1 MSPTPN
7 NTTLKLLI
15 IEDSLTDYQLLE
27 RHLRQHGLEVE
38 CHRVES
44 NEGLA
49 EALHKPWDLV
59 LSDYQVPG
67 MSFLASMGRM
77 RNHDPDLP
85 VILVS
90 GTVGEEIAVDLLR
103 HGAWDFV
110 LKDNLTRLVASIQ
123 RCLDEAAGRRARRAA
138 ERALAANEAKFR
150 AYFEHAPILLLVLD
164 ALGCLV
170 DLNPHARKALGY
182 TPLGLGFAEIMVEGE
197 RDRAGRDLG
206 RLQEFGHL
214 EGDYGLRRHDGATL
228 WVALRANRIAPDR
241 YIAYAKDITA
251 RRLADEHMRLM
262 ATVFSATQEGLAI
275 TDLEG
280 RVLVV
285 NAAFS
290 KITEYPE
297 AEIIG
302 RRLNILSSG
311 RHKADF
317 YQTLWWSLRSIGYW
331 QGEIWN
337 RRKGGDIYL
346 QWLTISTVSGSSGM
360 PEKYVAVFTDI
371 SRIKHATAHLEY
383 LAHHDALTDLP
394 NRLVLLSRLEYL
406 LEHLAR
412 NGGQGALLHIDID
425 DFKAV
430 NQQFGHLVGDEVLK
444 QIALRLRGRLR
455 RVDTLA
461 RWGSDEF
468 MVAIEGVAEA
478 QAAAGLAT
486 EILALLAQPIEL
498 TNGARVDLT
507 GSIGIRLLA
516 GPGEPIATLLEQA
529 DAARLQARREGGHCY
544 RFHAD

>member
-1 MSPTPN
+1 MSTS
-7 NTTLKLLI
+7 LKLLV

-27 RHLRQHGLEVE
+27 RHLRQHGLEAE
-38 CHRVES
+38 CHRVDS

-49 EALHKPWDLV
+49 EALRKSWDLV

-67 MSFLASMGRM
+67 MNFLVTLGRLHSH
-77 RNHDPDLP
+77 NPDLP

-110 LKDNLTRLVASIQ
+110 LKDNLTRLVTSIQ
-123 RCLDEAAGRRARRAA
+123 RCLEEAAGRGARRAA
-138 ERALAANEAKFR
+138 EQALAANEAKFR

-164 ALGCLV
+164 AQGRHV
-170 DLNPHARKALGY
+170 DINPRARKTLGY

-197 RDRAGRDLG
+197 RERAERDLA
-206 RLQEFGHL
+206 RLQEYGHI
-214 EGDYGLRRHDGATL
+214 EGEYGLRRHDNATL

-241 YIAYAKDITA
+241 YIAYAEDITA
-251 RRLADEHMRLM
+251 RRLADEHLRLM
-262 ATVFSATQEGLAI
+262 ATVFNATQEGLAI

-280 RVLVV
+280 RVQVV

-346 QWLTISTVSGSSGM
+346 QWLTISTVSGASGM

-371 SRIKHATAHLEY
+371 SHIKHATAHLEY

-406 LEHLAR
+406 LEHLTR

-430 NQQFGHLVGDEVLK
+430 NQHYGHLVGDEVLK
-444 QIALRLRGRLR
+444 QAALRLRGRLR
-455 RVDTLA
+455 QVDTLA
-461 RWGSDEF
+461 RLGSDEF
-468 MVAIEGVAEA
+468 MVAIDGVAETG
-478 QAAAGLAT
+478 AAAGLAT
-486 EILALLAQPIEL
+486 EIMALLAQPIEL
-498 TNGARVDLT
+498 ANGAHVELT
-507 GSIGIRLLA
+507 CSIGICLI
-516 GPGEPIATLLEQA
+516 PGDGDRIATLLECA
-529 DAARLQARREGGHCY
+529 DAARLQVRRDGGNGY
-544 RFHAD
+544 RFHGA